1 MTEVGNVKKRYAK
14 KEQELARTQAEA
26 NKAKIDA
33 EATRSHQKELV
44 KEKAQQMYDS
54 RRKSLETAYKGK
66 EIALDGAFLGSLAY
80 GVLCTIFTAVRSEC
94 FVSDFKAFFSTI
106 WAFLLTALEK
116 LLQLAKW
123 ASQLGDMIPQPIVAT
138 IVHWLILIAVVVLV
152 GGGAVLLLF
161 FGADWVYQNYKS
173 DYADTT
179 SLAVALAS
187 LAVIVFFAEPIR
199 AVLPINLLL
208 LLIITHVLY
217 VGVRWYIK
225 GYRQSRGYY

>member
-1 MTEVGNVKKRYAK
+1 M
-14 KEQELARTQAEA
+14 
-26 NKAKIDA
+26 
-33 EATRSHQKELV
+33 
-44 KEKAQQMYDS
+44 
-54 RRKSLETAYKGK
+54 
-66 EIALDGAFLGSLAY
+66 
-80 GVLCTIFTAVRSEC
+80 RSER
-94 FVSDFKAFFSTI
+94 FVSDFKAFFGTI

-123 ASQLGDMIPQPIVAT
+123 ASQIGDKIPQEIVAF